1 MILQVKQN
9 RQMTKRLTKI
19 DIEAYQRLRILDGM
33 GSVYYKDKIYTKND
47 LIRIEELINKKI
59 E

>member
-1 MILQVKQN
+1 MILEIKQQ
-9 RQMTKRLTKI
+9 RQMTKRLTKL

-33 GSVYYKDKIYTKND
+33 GSVYYKGKIYTKND
-47 LIRIEELINKKI
+47 LIRIGELINKRK

>member
-1 MILQVKQN
+1 MILEVKQR

-19 DIEAYQRLRILDGM
+19 DIEAYQRLKILDGM
-33 GSVYYKDKIYTKND
+33 ESVYYKGKTYTKND
-47 LIRIEELINKKI
+47 LIRIGELINKKI

>member
-1 MILQVKQN
+1 MILEIKQR

-19 DIEAYQRLRILDGM
+19 DIEAYQKLKILDGM
-33 GSVYYKDKIYTKND
+33 GSVYYKGKIYTKND
-47 LIRIEELINKKI
+47 LIRIGELMNKKI

>member
-1 MILQVKQN
+1 MMLEIMKQLKKT
-9 RQMTKRLTKI
+9 QRLTKI

-33 GSVYYKDKIYTKND
+33 GSVYYKGKIYSKND
-47 LIRIEELINKKI
+47 LVRIGELINKKK

>member
-47 LIRIEELINKKI
+47 LIRIGELINKKK

>member
-1 MILQVKQN
+1 
-9 RQMTKRLTKI
+9 MTKRLTKV

-33 GSVYYKDKIYTKND
+33 GSVYYKGKIYTKND
-47 LIRIEELINKKI
+47 LTRIGELINKKK

>member
-1 MILQVKQN
+1 MILEIKQR
-9 RQMTKRLTKI
+9 RQMTKRLTKV

-33 GSVYYKDKIYTKND
+33 GSVYYKGKIYTKND
-47 LIRIEELINKKI
+47 LTRIGELINKRK

>member
-1 MILQVKQN
+1 MILEIKEK

-33 GSVYYKDKIYTKND
+33 GTVCYKGKIYSKND
-47 LIRIEELINKKI
+47 LIRIEELVNKRKD
-59 E
+59 

>member
-1 MILQVKQN
+1 MILEIKQN
-9 RQMTKRLTKI
+9 RQMTKRLTKV

-33 GSVYYKDKIYTKND
+33 GSVYYKGKIFTKND
-47 LIRIEELINKKI
+47 LIRIGELINKRK

>member
-1 MILQVKQN
+1 MMLEVKQR

-19 DIEAYQRLRILDGM
+19 DIEAYQRLKILDGM
-33 GSVYYKDKIYTKND
+33 VSVYYKGKIYTKND
-47 LIRIEELINKKI
+47 LIRIGELINKKK

>member
-1 MILQVKQN
+1 MILEIKQN
-9 RQMTKRLTKI
+9 RQMTKRLTKV

-33 GSVYYKDKIYTKND
+33 GSVYYKGKIYTKND
-47 LIRIEELINKKI
+47 LIRIGELINKRK

>member
-1 MILQVKQN
+1 
-9 RQMTKRLTKI
+9 MTIRLTKI

-33 GSVYYKDKIYTKND
+33 GSVYYKGKIYTKND
-47 LIRIEELINKKI
+47 LIRIGELINKRR

>member
-1 MILQVKQN
+1 MILEIKQN

-19 DIEAYQRLRILDGM
+19 EIEAYQRLRILDGM
-33 GSVYYKDKIYTKND
+33 GSVYYKGKIYTNND
-47 LIRIEELINKKI
+47 LIRIGELINKKK

>member
-1 MILQVKQN
+1 MMLEVKQR

-33 GSVYYKDKIYTKND
+33 GSVYYKGKIYTKND
-47 LIRIEELINKKI
+47 LIRIGELINKKK

>member
-1 MILQVKQN
+1 MILEIKQN

-19 DIEAYQRLRILDGM
+19 DIEAYQRLKILDGM
-33 GSVYYKDKIYTKND
+33 GSVYFKGKIYTKND
-47 LIRIEELINKKI
+47 LIRIGELINKKK